1 MSLPRRL
8 ALLALFFAL
17 PFAALAAPGV
27 NTPADYGAIGDGKAD
42 DTRSVQAAVDA
53 SKGGLWFPKGVYR
66 LTQPVVIDLDRV
78 GFTSLSSDGTARIVM
93 AGAGPA
99 FKFVGTHK
107 GTAEPKSFQPDVWE
121 GQRTPMVEGLEIVG
135 AHAEADGIE
144 ASGTMQLTIT
154 RVTVREA
161 RHGIHLTVRNRNI
174 IISDCHIYHNS
185 GIGIYYDN
193 VDLHQSNIIGSHI
206 SYNAGGGVVSRGSQV
221 RNLQIGTCDIE
232 SNMTPDGP
240 PGANVLLD
248 CTGGSIAEVAI
259 VGCTLQHN
267 NQSPGSANV
276 RFLGQGTPAAGIE
289 QPHWGHLTIAD
300 NVLTD
305 VAINVE
311 LKQARGVVIHG
322 NTFGPGH
329 EHDLLVEE
337 CSNIV
342 VGANTFDRNPP
353 YFTGKLAK
361 AQGGLVFRKSRDCTL
376 TALHVNGVRN
386 KDAAVLLEECD
397 AFNIS
402 DCMIFDSDGAG
413 LFLRD
418 VTRTRVGGCVI
429 RARVEGKPGPG
440 VRVTGGKG
448 NWITQNLLENG
459 YEVPAETARV
469 DGNYDGK

>member
-1 MSLPRRL
+1 MSLPRLL
-8 ALLALFFAL
+8 ALLVAL
-17 PFAALAAPGV
+17 PFAALAAPSA
-27 NTPADYGAIGDGKAD
+27 NTPGEYGAIGDGKAD
-42 DTRSVQAAVDA
+42 DTKAIQAAIDA
-53 SKGGLWFPKGVYR
+53 GKGGLWFPKGVYR
-66 LTQPVVIDLDRV
+66 LTQPIVIDLDRV
-78 GFTSLSSDGTARIVM
+78 GFTSLSSDGTARVLM

-107 GTAEPKSFQPDVWE
+107 GTAEPKSFQAEVWE
-121 GQRTPMVEGLEIVG
+121 HQRTPMVDGLEIVG

-144 ASGTMQLTIT
+144 ATGTMQLTIT
-154 RVTVREA
+154 RVTVRDA
-161 RHGIHLTVRNRNI
+161 RHAIHLTVRNRNI
-174 IISDCHIYHNS
+174 IISNCHLYHNT
-185 GIGIYYDN
+185 GIGIYYDE
-193 VDLHQSNIIGSHI
+193 VDLHQSNVIGCHI
-206 SYNAGGGVVSRGSQV
+206 SYNAGGGIVSRGGQV
-221 RNLQIGTCDIE
+221 RNLQVGTCDIE
-232 SNMTPDGP
+232 SNKTSDGP
-240 PGANVLLD
+240 PGANMLLD

-276 RFLGQGTPAAGIE
+276 RFLGQGTPAGGIE
-289 QPHWGHLTIAD
+289 KPQWGHLTIAD

-305 VAINVE
+305 VEVNVE

-329 EHDLLVEE
+329 VHDLLVEE

-361 AQGGLVFRKSRDCTL
+361 AQGGLVFRNSRDCSL
-376 TALHVNGVRN
+376 NALHVNGVHG
-386 KDAAVLLEECD
+386 KEAAVLLEECD

-402 DCMIFDSDGAG
+402 DCTIFDNEGIG
-413 LFLRD
+413 LLLRN

-429 RARVEGKPGPG
+429 RAREEGKSSPAL
-440 VRVTGGKG
+440 RATGGKG

-469 DGNYDGK
+469 DGNYHGK